1 MPESLIEVEAAWDCI
16 ERVLQPLASED
27 VLLGSAVGRV
37 LASAVHCDRD
47 YPPFA
52 RAAMDGFAV
61 RAVDVARASPGAAV
75 QLQVIGESTPGIGFE
90 GVARDG
96 TAIRIMTGAAVPA
109 GWDSVVPVEH
119 TSGFGGETVQ
129 VTQASGAGDH
139 IVPRGVERRAHES
152 VYEPGHA
159 LTAADVGALAMLGM
173 HRVHVHR
180 LPALVILSTGN
191 ELVSHDRAVEALQI
205 RDSNAPML
213 AALAAARASVRMLGH
228 AVDTRQDLEAPIALG
243 LQSDLMIVTGGVSKG
258 AYDFVGEVLQ
268 SAGVHMH
275 FAGVSLQPGKP
286 VAFGTHAQGA
296 VLALPGNPVSA
307 LTTFRLFGLPVLLRL
322 QGARATRPV
331 WTPFRAR
338 FSWVRRN
345 PKCLVLPGRRDED
358 GVERVPYAG
367 SGDLLAYARA
377 DCQIVLNR
385 GIDRVEPGD
394 MVPVW
399 PL

>member
-1 MPESLIEVEAAWDCI
+1 MPESLIEVEAAWDRI
-16 ERVLQPLASED
+16 EQLVQPLASED
-27 VLLGSAVGRV
+27 VALGSAVGRV

-61 RAVDVARASPGAAV
+61 RAAEVAAARPGAAV
-75 QLQVIGESTPGIGFE
+75 QLQVIGECTPGIAFHGP
-90 GVARDG
+90 ARDG
-96 TAIRIMTGAAVPA
+96 TAIRIMTGAAVPD
-109 GWDSVVPVEH
+109 GWDCVVPVEH

-129 VTQASGAGDH
+129 VTQALGAGDN
-139 IVPRGVERRAHES
+139 IVPRGVERRAHER
-152 VYEPGHA
+152 VYEPGRA
-159 LTAADVGALAMLGM
+159 LAAADVGALAMLGT

-180 LPALVILSTGN
+180 LPTLAILSTGN

-228 AVDTRQDLEAPIALG
+228 AADSRQDLVAQIVRG

-268 SAGVHMH
+268 SAGVRLH

-286 VAFGTHAQGA
+286 VAFGTHATGA

-322 QGARATRPV
+322 QGALATRPV
-331 WTPFRAR
+331 WTPLRAR

-345 PKCLVLPGRRDED
+345 PKCLVLPGRRDD